1 VNAKAHR
8 AFGNELVAHGVAVLA
23 VFGKEAEPMGRS
35 QGIIAQKASASGQ
48 RPIDQLGILR
58 NVASPGLRDQNVGV
72 EGGEEM
78 LVAEHRAL
86 QGTPSVQRAMSI

>member
-23 VFGKEAEPMGRS
+23 VFGKEAEPTGWG
-35 QGIIAQKASASGQ
+35 QGIVAHETSASGQ

-72 EGGEEM
+72 EGSKEM

-86 QGTPSVQRAMSI
+86 EGTPSVQRGMSI